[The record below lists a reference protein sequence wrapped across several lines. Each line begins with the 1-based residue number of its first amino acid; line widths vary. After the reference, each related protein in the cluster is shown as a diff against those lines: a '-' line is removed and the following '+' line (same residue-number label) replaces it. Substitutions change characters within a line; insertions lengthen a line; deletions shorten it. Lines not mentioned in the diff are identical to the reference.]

1 MVSTFFCVVSF
12 KAGADLEPRQHLFS
26 LASCSLSLSSLTTR
40 IIAPPPN
47 KTPNRKRGGSR
58 RRPSSRPRGREG
70 KRKGDIRCKQK
81 KRELAFLRGRKEKKK
96 KKKRRSPP
104 EARAR
109 GRAPLPDPPYHRQN
123 PQGPQ
128 GRALEHPESRRGE
141 QQREISGGRR

>member
-96 KKKRRSPP
+96 KKSGAHRLKRVP
-104 EARAR
+104 EAAPPFQTPLITAKTLR
-109 GRAPLPDPPYHRQN
+109 GHKAVHWN
-123 PQGPQ
+123 T
-128 GRALEHPESRRGE
+128 
-141 QQREISGGRR
+141 QRVDAGNNNER